1 MKNTDT
7 KGHIFLNVLL
17 KEASGLDKSLSTE
30 GKGQRGKKKEERNI
44 ESYNFM
50 TTKHFCGMIKILNSE
65 AVATQHCG
73 CIKGHYIIDFE
84 IIIFM

>member
-7 KGHIFLNVLL
+7 KGHIFLNVLA
-17 KEASGLDKSLSTE
+17 KEAYGLDKSLSTE

-44 ESYNFM
+44 ESCNLM
-50 TTKHFCGMIKILNSE
+50 TTKNFCGMIKILNSE

-84 IIIFM
+84 IISFM